1 MKRCKCDRAT
11 LREEIVEKA
20 AEAFLK
26 SGIKTV
32 RMDDIANSLS
42 ISKRTLYELFSD
54 KEQLLMEV
62 FRLLDGRENRY
73 ISEIASRTDNVL
85 EVIFAFYKRKLGEL
99 ANTNPA
105 FLRDLRKY
113 PKTLNLIREARKK
126 ADAAALTYLNKGVK
140 QGIFRSDVNFEII
153 NQATLMQLE
162 MMIYSDLTESYPLDE
177 IYGEITV
184 LHMRGI
190 MTETGLK
197 MLDDFLCSEKENL

>member
-1 MKRCKCDRAT
+1 MKRGKCDRIT

-26 SGIKTV
+26 YGIRIV

-42 ISKRTLYELFSD
+42 ISKRTLYELFGD

-62 FRLLDGRENRY
+62 FRLFDKRMTEYMG
-73 ISEIASRTDNVL
+73 EIASRADNVL

-113 PKTLNLIREARKK
+113 PKIINYIRESRKM
-126 ADAAALTYLNKGVK
+126 ADAAAFAYFKKGVE
-140 QGIFRSDVNFEII
+140 QGIFRDDINFGII
-153 NQATLMQLE
+153 NQATFMQLE
-162 MMIYSDLTESYPLDE
+162 MLIYSDLTESYPLDE
-177 IYGEITV
+177 IYGETTV
-184 LHMRGI
+184 LYMRGI
-190 MTETGLK
+190 TTEKGLK
-197 MLDDFLCSEKENL
+197 MVDDFLRSVKENH

>member
-1 MKRCKCDRAT
+1 MKRGKCDRIT

-26 SGIKTV
+26 YGIKIV

-62 FRLLDGRENRY
+62 FRLFDKRMTEYMG
-73 ISEIASRTDNVL
+73 EIASRADNVL

-113 PKTLNLIREARKK
+113 PKIINYIRESRKM
-126 ADAAALTYLNKGVK
+126 ADAAAFAYFKKGIE
-140 QGIFRSDVNFEII
+140 QGIFRDDINFEII
-153 NQATLMQLE
+153 NQATFMQLE
-162 MMIYSDLTESYPLDE
+162 MLIYSDLTESYPLDE
-177 IYGEITV
+177 IYGETTV
-184 LHMRGI
+184 LYMRGI
-190 MTETGLK
+190 TTEKGLK
-197 MLDDFLCSEKENL
+197 MVDDFLRSVKENL